1 MRRICTFATVV
12 ATAAIAVGSTSAA
25 TPKLQAL
32 VADPVK
38 ITLTVGGKKVSSLKA
53 GKYTIV
59 VKDTSSGH
67 NFRLTGPGVN
77 KSTSVSAKGT
87 YTWKVTLKKGGTYK
101 YVCDP
106 HASFMKGSFKVK

>member
-1 MRRICTFATVV
+1 MCTFAAVV
-12 ATAAIAVGSTSAA
+12 AIAAIAAGSTPAA

-32 VADPVK
+32 VADPIK

-53 GKYTIV
+53 GTYTIV

-67 NFRLTGPGVN
+67 NFRLSGPGVN
-77 KSTSVSAKGT
+77 KTTSVSAKGT
-87 YTWKVTLKKGGTYK
+87 FTWKVRLKRGTYK

-106 HASFMKGSFKVK
+106 HASFMKGSFTVK